1 MPTMNVS
8 LPVEYV
14 EFVEGE
20 VRAGE
25 YASASEVVR
34 AALRGLRRE
43 KASHEE
49 KLAVLRREVGLG
61 LEQARSG
68 RLSSRTIADI
78 AAALR
83 K

>member
-1 MPTMNVS
+1 MNVS
-8 LPVEYV
+8 LPAEYV

-43 KASHEE
+43 KALYEE
-49 KLAVLRREVGLG
+49 KLAVLRREVGEG
-61 LEQARSG
+61 LAQARAD
-68 RLSSRTIADI
+68 RLSPRTIANV
-78 AAALR
+78 AGALR
-83 K
+83 E